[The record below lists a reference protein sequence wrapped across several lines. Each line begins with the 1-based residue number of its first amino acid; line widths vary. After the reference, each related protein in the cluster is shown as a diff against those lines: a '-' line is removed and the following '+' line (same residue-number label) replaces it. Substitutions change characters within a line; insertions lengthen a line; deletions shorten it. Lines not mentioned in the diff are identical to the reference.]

1 MAVSTPN
8 KKRKL
13 SSPLSMTQKEY
24 NDAKESL
31 RMVASTMSMTL
42 TNASTTMAEAKAQ
55 IDNTA
60 QQMDEIV
67 QFFAEASLDDSEA

>member
-1 MAVSTPN
+1 
-8 KKRKL
+8 
-13 SSPLSMTQKEY
+13 MTQKEY

-67 QFFAEASLDDSEA
+67 QFFAEASLDDSEAWALTYLHCTS